1 MTYTVWAVLAFNVQ
15 SQSSEKI
22 AVVSCCCRCVCVS
35 VAVFAEARDRLAG
48 HIVNY
53 GYVESRDLY
62 LGALAAGDVVVST
75 AQHEFFGVAMYAW
88 LTGRRTCYH
97 WASTRLA
104 WCGSSLPH
112 SLTYLLT

>member
-75 AQHEFFGVAMYAW
+75 AQHEFFGVAMYV
-88 LTGRRTCYH
+88 
-97 WASTRLA
+97 
-104 WCGSSLPH
+104 
-112 SLTYLLT
+112 